1 VTGDGQRFL
10 LLLARER
17 APDVVT
23 GMNVVQNW
31 IEELK

>member
-10 LLLARER
+10 MLQARER

-23 GMNVVQNW
+23 AMTVVQNW
-31 IEELK
+31 ITELK